1 MKRNTLL
8 ALPFLL
14 LSPTL
19 AVADTGVL
27 NPGETVCEEL
37 LEAATN
43 RATAARSVARQAAD
57 MIDSGEP
64 MEERSCFAGF
74 RDFDFDPFGRLPT
87 NPFSAGLDQMFQR
100 AKDQLMSAVCDA
112 SDMAMNS
119 ANKLL
124 TCSAAVG
131 VRYDANVGFEDISV
145 EECAG
150 LGVDMTIDGGSHN
163 IGGRGPGVGTSGN
176 ETRGVGGSAG
186 FDGGSADRGRNSRAR
201 GWESWR

>member
-1 MKRNTLL
+1 MRRNTLL

-14 LSPTL
+14 LSPAL
-19 AVADTGVL
+19 AFAGPGVL
-27 NPGETVCEEL
+27 NAGETVCEEL
-37 LEAATN
+37 LEAAAN
-43 RATAARSVARQAAD
+43 RATAARSIARQAAD
-57 MIDSGEP
+57 MIDSGES

-74 RDFDFDPFGRLPT
+74 RDFDYDPFGRLPG
-87 NPFSAGLDQMFQR
+87 NPFSAGLDQLFQR
-100 AKDQLMSAVCDA
+100 AKDRLVNAVCDA

-131 VRYDANVGFEDISV
+131 VRYDVNAGFEDISV

-150 LGVDMTIDGGSHN
+150 LGVDMTVDGGSHN
-163 IGGRGPGVGTSGN
+163 IGGGGPGIGASGN

-186 FDGGSADRGRNSRAR
+186 FDGGQEGRGRNSGTR

>member
-1 MKRNTLL
+1 MKRKTLL

-14 LSPTL
+14 LSPAL
-19 AVADTGVL
+19 AIANPGIL

-57 MIDSGEP
+57 MIDSGES
-64 MEERSCFAGF
+64 MEERSCFSGF
-74 RDFDFDPFGRLPT
+74 RDFNFDPFGGLPS
-87 NPFSAGLDQMFQR
+87 NPFSVGLDQMFLR
-100 AKDQLMSAVCDA
+100 AKERLMNAVCDA
-112 SDMAMNS
+112 SDMAMDS

-131 VRYDANVGFEDISV
+131 VRFDANAGFEDINV

-163 IGGRGPGVGTSGN
+163 IGGRGPGIGTSVN
-176 ETRGVGGSAG
+176 EKHGLGGSAG
-186 FDGGSADRGRNSRAR
+186 FDGGEADRGRNSHAS
-201 GWESWR
+201 GWEGWQ